1 MRCSRSLSVIGAIV
15 ERIFSTTDFSISL
28 DCEKEVDA
36 MNGERVAVTAV
47 VFKNVRRCIKN
58 EELRITNE

>member
-1 MRCSRSLSVIGAIV
+1 
-15 ERIFSTTDFSISL
+15 
-28 DCEKEVDA
+28 VDA